1 MKHKL
6 IMENWR
12 RFVLKENLNEI
23 PQMQDDYLY
32 HGTSINNVSNIQQ
45 NGLEPQFGNVVKGT
59 EAYDYYMDDDY
70 WQEEDRVKGVL
81 FFSDEIDTW
90 KYGSL
95 RDGKFLGGNNMDEA
109 ALVIV
114 ENNDTIY
121 RMLEDMTVINSDGYQ
136 VDDVDGISID
146 RLPPFIERTD
156 YFSFESQ
163 AVVDVLFG
171 DRLKRFIEMNKN

>member
-1 MKHKL
+1 
-6 IMENWR
+6 MENWR
-12 RFVLKENLNEI
+12 RFVLKENSNEI
-23 PQMQDDYLY
+23 PEMQDDYLY

-59 EAYDYYMDDDY
+59 EGYEYYMDDDY
-70 WQEEDRVKGVL
+70 WQEEDRVEGVL
-81 FFSDEIDTW
+81 FFSDKIDTW

-95 RDGKFLGGNNMDEA
+95 RLGKLLGGNNMDEA

-121 RMLEDMTVINSDGYQ
+121 RMLEDMKVINSDGYQ
-136 VDDVDGISID
+136 VSDVDGIPID
-146 RLPPFIERTD
+146 RLPPFIERND

-163 AVVDVLFG
+163 AVVDILFG
-171 DRLKRFIEMNKN
+171 DRLKRFIETNKN